1 MHPEDHLSCCWLRKY
16 WLHFHSWSYEFH
28 IFWEG
33 YKILRNLGNLHRRF
47 DRYYIG
53 QIYSGDLLQ
62 KFASFSQYMNF
73 NGLYFE
79 IIFESVCIKIGSF
92 FICRGSAATSGRTPM
107 KNFNIGLLKPSIL
120 PPYLWYCPNHWL
132 WILANLKF
140 NFKNNAD
147 FSNSLDY

>member
-1 MHPEDHLSCCWLRKY
+1 M
-16 WLHFHSWSYEFH
+16 
-28 IFWEG
+28 
-33 YKILRNLGNLHRRF
+33 LGNLHCRV

-120 PPYLWYCPNHWL
+120 PPYLWYCPNQQR
-132 WILANLKF
+132 IVAMNMEF
-140 NFKNNAD
+140 NFKNKAD
-147 FSNSLDY
+147 FSYSLDYQKFWLIQNLVQLQNPVLVQPFFIQLNSKALI

>member
-1 MHPEDHLSCCWLRKY
+1 MYIFKMIEAFIFYSA
-16 WLHFHSWSYEFH
+16 HFRALGQKSKPNFISFWGKWDRGNLLLKFKVH

-33 YKILRNLGNLHRRF
+33 HKMLGNLHCRV

-120 PPYLWYCPNHWL
+120 PPYLWYCPNQ
-132 WILANLKF
+132 
-140 NFKNNAD
+140 
-147 FSNSLDY
+147 